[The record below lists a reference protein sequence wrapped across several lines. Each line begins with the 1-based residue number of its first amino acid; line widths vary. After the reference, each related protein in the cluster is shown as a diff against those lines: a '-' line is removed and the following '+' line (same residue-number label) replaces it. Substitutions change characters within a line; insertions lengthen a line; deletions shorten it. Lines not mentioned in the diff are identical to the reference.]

1 MANVLAAAASQH
13 CYCIHCRLLLHTD
26 TDSFSLLLQSSFFLL
41 TYLQIR
47 DSIML
52 VTGPDKGR
60 TGRMIGQEIVAS
72 RGGATSKKAVIK
84 LNNTLGG
91 IREIKVVPYEMV
103 AKTFQQG

>member
-1 MANVLAAAASQH
+1 VLATAASTAAVTDVEYFYIYYGGSHSTQPS
-13 CYCIHCRLLLHTD
+13 CIRSILFT
-26 TDSFSLLLQSSFFLL
+26 QS
-41 TYLQIR
+41 QIR

>member
-1 MANVLAAAASQH
+1 
-13 CYCIHCRLLLHTD
+13 
-26 TDSFSLLLQSSFFLL
+26 
-41 TYLQIR
+41 
-47 DSIML
+47 ML